1 MAKINIDFNNQTYEI
16 DESALAKAAA
26 SLSSHLSTVMNGSGA
41 TINLNGVTYNV
52 DSTKLTTATNAFVS
66 HLGTVSGT
74 GSKVVVN
81 GVEYSVDAT
90 KMTKAT
96 ADLQAVLGDLVSG
109 GNAGGDSDAPVQ
121 SEYGLYFGE
130 KYTTSIEDDFIQVK
144 ASYIFYEDGSMD
156 VIAVS
161 EYVEGIVRYEPYK
174 LWIDETEA
182 TISSDG
188 TQVIFADGTFTL
200 ESNSGATQ
208 SEYGIYFGEKYS
220 GVVDG
225 NNTAYIFYE
234 DGRFDT
240 ITTMKFEASSCT
252 YEPYKVL
259 MGGEVFGIVSSDGTQ
274 FTDASG
280 AIFTLEAD
288 IDVPE
293 TSNSVT
299 WRTTDVDGKEIAY
312 SDYGTPMFIKI
323 SDLAPTVA
331 ELEGAVLSGTNN
343 SAGTTDTHTVSTTD
357 GTIVDNGSLAL
368 LMDNLVIVVYDDG
381 VIRDNTS
388 IPTKGIWLPY
398 QLTLADMTLTLTWGG
413 NSNTPETG
421 AHGIYFGKKYNG
433 YAGGDSVSILMSIS
447 FGADGSNTVYSGDG
461 NIIANNPAG
470 TVTYEGNAIC
480 LNGEPWYIVSE
491 DGVMLISANTN
502 GVGYVL
508 DPSVGITSAVVP
520 DGVTS
525 IGDTNEANFAYYDIL
540 TSITIP
546 ASVTSISGYAFYGCT
561 SLTTI
566 IFKGTMA
573 QWNAITFGGADWNYN
588 VPATTVTCSDGTV
601 TI

>member
-1 MAKINIDFNNQTYEI
+1 MAKINIDFNNETYEI

-130 KYTTSIEDDFIQVK
+130 KYTTSIEHDFGGAK

-161 EYVEGIVRYEPYK
+161 EYVESIVRYEPYK

-188 TQVIFADGTFTL
+188 AQVIFGDATFTL

-234 DGRFDT
+234 DGSFDT
-240 ITTMKFEASSCT
+240 ITTMKFEAGACT

-259 MGGEVFGIVSSDGTQ
+259 MGGEVFGTVSPDGTQ
-274 FTDASG
+274 FTDASD

-293 TSNSVT
+293 TGNSVT
-299 WRTTDVDGKEIAY
+299 WRTTDVDGREIAY
-312 SDYGTPMFIKI
+312 ADDGTPVLIKI

-331 ELEGAVLSGTNN
+331 ELEGAVLSAVDNNTGATETYILSATN
-343 SAGTTDTHTVSTTD
+343 
-357 GTIVDNGSLAL
+357 GTIADYGSLTAL
-368 LMDNLVIVVYDDG
+368 MGNMVIVAHSDGSIIDD
-381 VIRDNTS
+381 DLS
-388 IPTKGIWLPY
+388 IPTKGIWVQL
-398 QLTLADMTLTLTWGG
+398 QLTLMDMTVTLTLG
-413 NSNTPETG
+413 NSSDTPETG

-433 YAGGDSVSILMSIS
+433 YTGGDSVSILMSMM

-461 NIIANNPAG
+461 NILANNPAG

-491 DGVMLISANTN
+491 DGVMLITPDTNT
-502 GVGYVL
+502 VAYVL
-508 DPSVGITSAVVP
+508 DPSVGVTSAVIP
-520 DGVTS
+520 NGVTEIDGAS
-525 IGDTNEANFAYYDIL
+525 FAYYDIL

-546 ASVTSISGYAFYGCT
+546 ASVTSIGGYAFYECT
-561 SLTTI
+561 GLTTI
-566 IFKGTMA
+566 TFKGTVA
-573 QWNAITFGGADWNYN
+573 QWNDITFGGADWNYN

-601 TI
+601 SL